1 MNRIIISTIAA
12 VGLALSASSAFAHG
26 HVITG
31 PQVYAT
37 PEASQ
42 AAAPASQTDNGVQPH
57 KTRIIRH
64 GAHSLRTNAS

>member
-1 MNRIIISTIAA
+1 MNKIIVSTIAA
-12 VGLALSASSAFAHG
+12 AGLALSASSAFAHG
-26 HVITG
+26 HVVTG
-31 PQVYAT
+31 AQLYAT
-37 PEASQ
+37 PETSQ